1 MGVDLNVTLF
11 VDHVVNQREFRD
23 AISSHD
29 EKRIKDALRD
39 PQWRLEL
46 SEIEIDAATR
56 VLLGVEN
63 LGNISHLEE
72 ILSHHKINFRGN

>member
-11 VDHVVNQREFRD
+11 IDHVVNQREFRD
-23 AISSHD
+23 AISSND
-29 EKRIKDALRD
+29 EKRIKEALRD

-46 SEIEIDAATR
+46 SEPEIDAATKA
-56 VLLGVEN
+56 LLSAGN

-72 ILSHHKINFRGN
+72 ILSHNQINFRGN